1 MSSSDLQCSMAREL
15 PGNLWR
21 VPGKPGLDGKVR
33 VKLEWRGLMMSEVD
47 VIRLHVRWS
56 GDYVFFFMAMEE
68 PAYHGHVHTAVVRE
82 V

>member
-56 GDYVFFFMAMEE
+56 GDYVFFLWQWKNPHITGMC
-68 PAYHGHVHTAVVRE
+68 TLLL
-82 V
+82 